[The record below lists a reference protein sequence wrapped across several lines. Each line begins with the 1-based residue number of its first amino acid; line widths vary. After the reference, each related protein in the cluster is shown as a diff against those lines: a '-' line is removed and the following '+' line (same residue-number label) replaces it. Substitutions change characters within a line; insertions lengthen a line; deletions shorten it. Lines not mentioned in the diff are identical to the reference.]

1 MYKLVSALSKGANA
15 FPNPTLES
23 TLRKLSIVI
32 SLNKYKMEMNI
43 MANNF
48 ITIESVVGSVK
59 NKVKQNLKF
68 KTSSFVWRIKF
79 TAPLNPATVNN
90 RNLYVTS
97 LAQTPLK
104 ANIRYDSVENCI
116 EIEPLAPYVKNESYL
131 LHVTTN
137 VKSKQGQSLPNE
149 ITIQFKV

>member
-1 MYKLVSALSKGANA
+1 
-15 FPNPTLES
+15 
-23 TLRKLSIVI
+23 
-32 SLNKYKMEMNI
+32 
-43 MANNF
+43 MANY
-48 ITIESVVGSVK
+48 ITIESVVGSGK
-59 NKVKQNLKF
+59 NKVKQNLKY
-68 KTSSFVWRIKF
+68 KTGNFVWKIKF

-97 LAQTPLK
+97 VNQIPLK
-104 ANIRYDSVENCI
+104 TNIRYDTIENCI
-116 EIEPLAPYVKNESYL
+116 EIEPLAPYEKNESYL